1 MPAFVRACP
10 TGRCPLRKLL
20 HPRPRSGPLSA
31 GSRAPGPTEGV
42 QAPRSRAPPPAQPSS
57 SSSREPSSP
66 PKRPAR
72 TCADRPSVET
82 EANTEPNPLVSRKE
96 TALGG
101 PAAQGCSCEG
111 RPCSGVSSD
120 AGRSQAPPGS
130 QPKSCTGPPQPSSS
144 WAVCTEPRFQ
154 IAKGCRVCVPCT
166 RGAGRPGAAGGPS
179 SPLPTSLQATGLLRE
194 APRREPPAA

>member
-57 SSSREPSSP
+57 SSSGEPSSP

-82 EANTEPNPLVSRKE
+82 EANTEPHVSRFQK
-96 TALGG
+96 GNCPRG
-101 PAAQGCSCEG
+101 PC
-111 RPCSGVSSD
+111 CSGVLL
-120 AGRSQAPPGS
+120 R
-130 QPKSCTGPPQPSSS
+130 GPPLLR
-144 WAVCTEPRFQ
+144 CEFRRGEEPGPTGISAQELHGAPAAFLLM
-154 IAKGCRVCVPCT
+154 GCVHR
-166 RGAGRPGAAGGPS
+166 A
-179 SPLPTSLQATGLLRE
+179 PLPDCQGMPSLRALHPRGGLT
-194 APRREPPAA
+194 RRSRRPPLPFPHLPAGHWPS